1 MRSVRA
7 AIAAIGLG
15 LALIASAGAQTYP
28 DKPIRLICRSRPAA
42 RRISW
47 RG

>member
-15 LALIASAGAQTYP
+15 LALIAPAGAQTYP
-28 DKPIRLICRSRPAA
+28 DKPIRLIGHHQEHAMKS
-42 RRISW
+42 I
-47 RG
+47 G